1 MKFRHSLRMRIVIS
15 YCIFGAVLGT
25 VFAAIVYVSLDFIDD
40 NLINQRITKE
50 AEFFARQL
58 QVDITLPEPSSD
70 HIKAYLGMN
79 TMEPWV
85 RQMVEGLGAGFYE
98 RYSGEIEYHIL
109 IKNWSDGEDPL
120 YLVYDVSALEFTESR
135 KLLIGTIL
143 LTSVFLV
150 IGLGLWI
157 GLVMSRKI
165 IAPVAYLAQQVN
177 RSEPESLPKNLSQEF
192 YNDEIGVLAQAL
204 EMSMKRV
211 DSFIKREQQFSRD
224 ASHELRTP
232 VTVIKG
238 AVELLKQRLGREEAL
253 RKPLGRIERAVKDME
268 NIIATFLWLAR
279 EEAAL
284 PPDQTTA
291 VVPVVKDAI
300 EQNQHLFSQKPIEIE
315 FIVRAEPILSVS
327 APVLRVA
334 VLNLVQNAFQYT
346 AAGKITVLIDED
358 RVTIADTGKGIE
370 DSKLDTVKQPHFRG
384 TGSQG
389 FGLGLAIVSRL
400 CRRVGW
406 HFDIDSE
413 LEKGTRVHLIFT
425 PQEKCLPRQPLAG

>member
-1 MKFRHSLRMRIVIS
+1 MRIVIS

-25 VFAAIVYVSLDFIDD
+25 VFAVIVYASLDFIDD
-40 NLINQRITKE
+40 NLINQRISKE
-50 AEFFARQL
+50 AEYLTRQL
-58 QVDITLPEPSSD
+58 HMDLTLPEPSSD

-85 RQMVEGLGAGFYE
+85 RQMVEGLGAGFHE
-98 RYSGEIEYHIL
+98 KYSGDVEYHIL
-109 IKNWSDGEDPL
+109 IKNRSDHDDPL

-165 IAPVAYLAQQVN
+165 IAPVAYLAQQVDQ
-177 RSEPESLPKNLSQEF
+177 SEPERLPKNLSQEF
-192 YNDEIGVLAQAL
+192 YNDEIGVLARAL

-238 AVELLKQRLGREEAL
+238 AVEVLKQRLGQEEAFL
-253 RKPLGRIERAVKDME
+253 KPLGRIERSVKDME
-268 NIIATFLWLAR
+268 NIITTFLWLAR

-284 PPDQTTA
+284 APDQTTA
-291 VVPVVKDAI
+291 VVPVVKEAI

-315 FIVRAEPILSVS
+315 FIVRAEPILPVS
-327 APVLRVA
+327 APLLKVA

-346 AAGKITVLIDED
+346 TAGNITVLIDKD
-358 RVTIADTGKGIE
+358 RVTISDTGKGIE
-370 DSKLDTVKQPHFRG
+370 HSKLGSVKQPHFRG
-384 TGSQG
+384 DDSRG

-413 LEKGTRVHLIFT
+413 LGKGTSAHLIFA
-425 PQEKCLPRQPLAG
+425 PQAKPIPQQLLPG

>member
-1 MKFRHSLRMRIVIS
+1 
-15 YCIFGAVLGT
+15 
-25 VFAAIVYVSLDFIDD
+25 
-40 NLINQRITKE
+40 
-50 AEFFARQL
+50 
-58 QVDITLPEPSSD
+58 
-70 HIKAYLGMN
+70 
-79 TMEPWV
+79 
-85 RQMVEGLGAGFYE
+85 
-98 RYSGEIEYHIL
+98 
-109 IKNWSDGEDPL
+109 
-120 YLVYDVSALEFTESR
+120 
-135 KLLIGTIL
+135 
-143 LTSVFLV
+143 
-150 IGLGLWI
+150 
-157 GLVMSRKI
+157 
-165 IAPVAYLAQQVN
+165 
-177 RSEPESLPKNLSQEF
+177 
-192 YNDEIGVLAQAL
+192 
-204 EMSMKRV
+204 
-211 DSFIKREQQFSRD
+211 
-224 ASHELRTP
+224 
-232 VTVIKG
+232 
-238 AVELLKQRLGREEAL
+238 
-253 RKPLGRIERAVKDME
+253 
-268 NIIATFLWLAR
+268 
-279 EEAAL
+279 
-284 PPDQTTA
+284 